1 MNRLFQQAASRLP
14 LLAYLVL
21 MELILTG
28 VTCPA
33 RAQQFQFPSGGP
45 LGGGGFGGGGSEVT
59 LESEF
64 SVAHDGLPSRL
75 FVTATIAEGWHI
87 YALDQ
92 GQLPNGGGGP
102 MVTQINVQ
110 ESASFRVLAPFQP
123 VEPPQTHVDKEI
135 WTGLELREH
144 YGQVIWYA
152 PIEFAAGVD
161 SASLTIQGELN
172 TQACKESCIPLKL
185 SFAAALGQGIP
196 VPDSFQND
204 TGSQPSDAGPVKSGR
219 PSLDSVAMGS
229 DVATG
234 SDMSLWHVVGYGIL
248 GGLILNLMPC
258 VLPVIGLKILSF
270 TKQGGQSRAQILGLN
285 LSYVAGM
292 MLVFLVLA
300 TLAALVKLGLGD
312 ESFGWGELNT
322 LTWFKV
328 GMSSLVFAMALSFLG
343 VWEIPIPGFASSNK
357 ATSLSSREGPM
368 GAFAMGIFTTILATP
383 CSGPFLGPVFGYT
396 LSQSPAVIYLVFGS
410 VGLGMGLPYLL
421 IGMMPSLVSW
431 LPQPGAWME
440 TFKQLLG
447 FVLLATV
454 VWLLSSIHSDY
465 FIATLSL
472 LFGIWFAC
480 WWIGRTPIT
489 APTSVR
495 QTAWIG
501 SIGIAIFIG
510 VGAFNFLTPGKS
522 VLPWQP
528 YTGTALATARAEGKT
543 VLVDFTAQWC
553 LTCKTNLKLSIN
565 REEVRQRVEKN
576 GVITLLADWTD
587 RNDTIKAALN
597 ELGSASIPLLAIYPA
612 DPSREVILLPD
623 LLTQQKV
630 LNALDEAGP
639 SLTGPSFKGVGAPQG
654 QTATSANDQGV
665 ITTSWAEPEGV
676 GADGVKAQ

>member
-1 MNRLFQQAASRLP
+1 MNRIFQQAASSLP
-14 LLAYLVL
+14 LLTSLVL
-21 MELILTG
+21 MGLILTG
-28 VTCPA
+28 VACPA
-33 RAQQFQFPSGGP
+33 RAQQFQFPTDGP
-45 LGGGGFGGGGSEVT
+45 FGGGGFGGGESEVT
-59 LESEF
+59 LKSEF
-64 SVAHDGLPSRL
+64 SVAHDSLPSRL

-87 YALDQ
+87 YAIDQ
-92 GQLPNGGGGP
+92 GHLPDGGGGP
-102 MVTQINVQ
+102 MVTQINIQ
-110 ESASFRVLAPFQP
+110 ESDSFRVLAPFQP
-123 VEPPQTHVDKEI
+123 VEPPQTHVDNEI

-144 YGQVIWYA
+144 YSQVTWYA
-152 PIEFAAGVD
+152 PIEIAAGVD
-161 SASLTIQGELN
+161 SASLTIQGELE
-172 TQACKESCIPLKL
+172 TQACKESCIPLNL

-196 VPDSFQND
+196 IPGNFQND
-204 TGSQPSDAGPVKSGR
+204 TGSQPSAAGPVKSGGL
-219 PSLDSVAMGS
+219 SLESGAMGS
-229 DVATG
+229 DL
-234 SDMSLWHVVGYGIL
+234 SLWHVVGYGIL

-292 MLVFLVLA
+292 MLVFLLLA
-300 TLAALVKLGLGD
+300 TLAASVKLGLGD

-343 VWEIPIPGFASSNK
+343 VWEIPIPGFATSNR

-421 IGMMPSLVSW
+421 IGMMPSLVNW

-454 VWLLSSIHSDY
+454 VWLFSSIHADY

-495 QTAWIG
+495 QMTWIG
-501 SIGIAIFIG
+501 SIGIAVLIG
-510 VGAFNFLTPGKS
+510 VGAFNFLTPGKL

-528 YTGTALATARAEGKT
+528 YTRTALVTARAEGKT

-565 REEVRQRVEKN
+565 REEVRQRVEEN
-576 GVITLLADWTD
+576 GVVTLLADWTD

-639 SLTGPSFKGVGAPQG
+639 SLTGPPLKRVGAPQG

-665 ITTSWAEPEGV
+665 ITTFWAESEGV
-676 GADGVKAQ
+676 GSQ

>member
-1 MNRLFQQAASRLP
+1 MNKIYQQAASSLS
-14 LLAYLVL
+14 LLAC
-21 MELILTG
+21 LILTG
-28 VTCPA
+28 LILTGLACPV
-33 RAQQFQFPSGGP
+33 RAQQFQFPTGGP
-45 LGGGGFGGGGSEVT
+45 LGGADFGGGGGFGGGGSEVT
-59 LESEF
+59 LKSEF
-64 SVAHDGLPSRL
+64 SLAQDSSPSRL
-75 FVTATIAEGWHI
+75 YVTATIAEGWHI
-87 YALDQ
+87 YAIDQ
-92 GQLPNGGGGP
+92 GHLPNGGGGP
-102 MVTQINVQ
+102 MVTEINIQ
-110 ESASFRVLAPFQP
+110 ESDSIRVLAPFQP
-123 VEPPQTHVDKEI
+123 VEPPQTHVDNEI

-144 YGQVIWYA
+144 YGQVTWYA
-152 PIEFAAGVD
+152 PIEIAAGVD
-161 SASLTIQGELN
+161 AASLTIEGELN
-172 TQACKESCIPLKL
+172 AQACKESCIPLNL
-185 SFAAALGQGIP
+185 SFAANLGQGIP
-196 VPDSFQND
+196 IPENSLND
-204 TGSQPSDAGPVKSGR
+204 MGSQPSDADPVKSGG
-219 PSLDSVAMGS
+219 PSLDSESMSS
-229 DVATG
+229 DL
-234 SDMSLWHVVGYGIL
+234 SLWQVVGYGIL

-292 MLVFLVLA
+292 TLVFLLLA
-300 TLAALVKLGLGD
+300 TLAASVKLGLGD

-328 GMSSLVFAMALSFLG
+328 GMSCLVFAMALSFLG
-343 VWEIPIPGFASSNK
+343 VWEIPIPGFATSSR

-421 IGMMPSLVSW
+421 IAMMPTLVNW

-440 TFKQLLG
+440 TFKQLMG

-454 VWLLSSIHSDY
+454 VWLFSTIHADY

-489 APTSVR
+489 AAKSVR
-495 QTAWIG
+495 QTVWIG
-501 SIGIAIFIG
+501 SIGIAVLIG
-510 VGAFNFLTPGKS
+510 YGAFSLLTPGKL

-528 YTGTALATARAEGKT
+528 YTTTALATARAEGKT

-576 GVITLLADWTD
+576 GVVTLLADWTD

-597 ELGSASIPLLAIYPA
+597 DLILEYPLNGDLPCRSITRGDPPARLANPA
-612 DPSREVILLPD
+612 KS
-623 LLTQQKV
+623 
-630 LNALDEAGP
+630 
-639 SLTGPSFKGVGAPQG
+639 
-654 QTATSANDQGV
+654 
-665 ITTSWAEPEGV
+665 PECV
-676 GADGVKAQ
+676 R